1 MVLLQRCIT
10 SEASEASS
18 SELGWGACEGPRSSL
33 WWKWEFFR
41 AFGWKIDAI
50 FMAPGQGASGTG
62 EVSAGL
68 PDRPPPGSLSG
79 YQFWYPKWEH
89 GGGFPWKYKQSAVCP
104 GSKTGPQNGNM
115 ELRKKTA
122 SWSPGRHHFS
132 CRDPGAP
139 GRPHD
144 FKGRHIIF
152 KWLGFFRHKSKQGQ
166 RTV

>member
-18 SELGWGACEGPRSSL
+18 SELGWGAGEGPRSSL
-33 WWKWEFFR
+33 WWTWDFFR
-41 AFGWKIDAI
+41 KLDAI
-50 FMAPGQGASGTG
+50 FTAPGQGVSGTG
-62 EVSAGL
+62 EVSPGL
-68 PDRPPPGSLSG
+68 PNWPPPGSHFG

-89 GGGFPWKYKQSAVCP
+89 GEGFPWKYKQSVVCP
-104 GSKTGPQNGNM
+104 GPKTGPQNGNM

-122 SWSPGRHHFS
+122 SWTPGRHHFS
-132 CRDPGAP
+132 CWDPGAP

-144 FKGRHIIF
+144 LKGRHIIF

-166 RTV
+166 RAV